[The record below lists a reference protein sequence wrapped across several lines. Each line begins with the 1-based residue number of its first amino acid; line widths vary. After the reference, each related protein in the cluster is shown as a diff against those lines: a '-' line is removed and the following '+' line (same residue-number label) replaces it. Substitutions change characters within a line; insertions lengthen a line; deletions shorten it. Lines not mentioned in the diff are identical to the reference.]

1 MNNKQNPFDTFNTL
15 APIFNN
21 LMHEVLNQSG
31 SKTETTE
38 TKESFKIAA
47 ANILEIE
54 NGYQLQ
60 VAFPGFSKEEVVLNI
75 DGDLLKITATKAV
88 SETTDSVKYL
98 KKELDTRNYKR
109 VFNLSNKI
117 DRSKITAEY
126 KDGVLYINLLKKDD
140 VTFNIEVK

>member
-1 MNNKQNPFDTFNTL
+1 MNNKQNPFDAFNTF

-21 LMHEVLNQSG
+21 LMHEVLNQSTT
-31 SKTETTE
+31 KTDSTE
-38 TKESFKIAA
+38 TKETFKVAA
-47 ANILEIE
+47 ANILEVE

-75 DGDLLKITATKAV
+75 DGDLLKITATKTATEEV
-88 SETTDSVKYL
+88 PSVKYL

-117 DRSKITAEY
+117 DRSKIAAEY
-126 KDGVLYINLLKKDD
+126 KDGVLYITLPKKDD
-140 VTFNIEVK
+140 VAFNIEVK